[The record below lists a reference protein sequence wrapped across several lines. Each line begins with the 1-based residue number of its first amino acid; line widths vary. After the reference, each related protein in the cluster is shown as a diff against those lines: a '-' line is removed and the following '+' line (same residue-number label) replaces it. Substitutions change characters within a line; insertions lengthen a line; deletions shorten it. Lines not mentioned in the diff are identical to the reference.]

1 MRIISILLLLLL
13 LQLSISININDIDS
27 MLDDDEEE
35 EEIQFDFDYFM
46 DNYGNQ
52 YGYNNSIYA
61 IRSNETKR
69 FNEAVY
75 LDYTGSGVYAESQIR
90 KCADLL
96 TSNLYGN
103 AHSVNPSS
111 KRTELI
117 V

>member
-1 MRIISILLLLLL
+1 
-13 LQLSISININDIDS
+13 
-27 MLDDDEEE
+27 
-35 EEIQFDFDYFM
+35 M